1 MNSTKDTLFT
11 PLFFSIFM
19 PFALGYFVSVLLGSA
34 NAAMSPILVE
44 TFSLSPADLGFMTS
58 VYLIAFGLAQFP
70 IGVFLDRYGARK
82 TLAPSLI
89 FAVAGA
95 FVFAFSN
102 NMTSLVIS
110 RAISGIGLSGCLMAA
125 FKAYAEKFP
134 PERLPFIYSIQCLF
148 GGIGGMAATKPILIA
163 VTIIN
168 WRTLFIVLG
177 FFTLFVAALIWFIVP
192 KDEENRKNGETA
204 LFTLLRSMLA
214 YFKDPRFILVAP
226 VVTAAQSVMFAYL
239 YLWISPWMR
248 DVAGTGNSDTGM
260 FMMTASAGAALGY
273 FLNGVLADWL
283 NKRGLFSWEKLY
295 LYSGVFIS
303 LFLALIAVI
312 NGKAAALIW
321 GPVMFL
327 STMSMISFPIIRR
340 LYHNN
345 EVGRVMSLLNFT
357 IFLASFLLQ
366 WLVGVILNMYP
377 VVGGQFSAEGHRIC
391 VCIIAAINMAA
402 AIHLYFGLRR
412 IGKI

>member
-148 GGIGGMAATKPILIA
+148 GGIGGMAATKPILIDEPI
-163 VTIIN
+163 TI
-168 WRTLFIVLG
+168 
-177 FFTLFVAALIWFIVP
+177 
-192 KDEENRKNGETA
+192 
-204 LFTLLRSMLA
+204 S
-214 YFKDPRFILVAP
+214 
-226 VVTAAQSVMFAYL
+226 S
-239 YLWISPWMR
+239 
-248 DVAGTGNSDTGM
+248 
-260 FMMTASAGAALGY
+260 
-273 FLNGVLADWL
+273 
-283 NKRGLFSWEKLY
+283 
-295 LYSGVFIS
+295 
-303 LFLALIAVI
+303 
-312 NGKAAALIW
+312 
-321 GPVMFL
+321 
-327 STMSMISFPIIRR
+327 
-340 LYHNN
+340 
-345 EVGRVMSLLNFT
+345 
-357 IFLASFLLQ
+357 
-366 WLVGVILNMYP
+366 
-377 VVGGQFSAEGHRIC
+377 
-391 VCIIAAINMAA
+391 
-402 AIHLYFGLRR
+402 
-412 IGKI
+412 